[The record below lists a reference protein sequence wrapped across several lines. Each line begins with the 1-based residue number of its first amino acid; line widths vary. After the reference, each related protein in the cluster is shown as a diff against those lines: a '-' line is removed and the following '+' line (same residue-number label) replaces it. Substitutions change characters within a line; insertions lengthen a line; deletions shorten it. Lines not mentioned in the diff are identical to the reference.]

1 MTSEEPEGPLEE
13 LTVIEAGSM
22 ISAGTT
28 GRLLADFGATV
39 FKVEH
44 PKSGDHLRHFGPQSD
59 GVGLWWKYLGRN
71 KQSVSLDISADAGGV
86 VFEDLVS
93 EADVLV
99 ENFRP
104 GTLERWGLDP
114 QRLIDEVNEDLV
126 ALRISG
132 FGQTGPYSDRP
143 GFGTLAESMSGFA
156 FLNGFEDR
164 PPLLPPTG
172 LADGVAAMFSTFAVM
187 FALWNREMHDG
198 RGQVIDTSLIEPI
211 FSILGPQTLRYDQLD
226 DVEQRTGNQ
235 SSSSAPRNVYETA
248 DERYVAISASTQ
260 PTAMRVFDALDRR
273 DLKDDPRFADNGSR
287 LEHKD
292 ELDAIIRD
300 WMSERP
306 REEVL
311 ETFEDA
317 GATIAPIYNVADVLE
332 DEQYR
337 ARNSVVDVPDEEL
350 DGGEG
355 PVPNTFP
362 EFSET
367 PGEIRHLG
375 PALGEHTETVLGDF
389 LDYDEATI
397 EDLREQGVL

>member
-1 MTSEEPEGPLEE
+1 MTSEDPKGPLEG

-22 ISAGTT
+22 ISAGTA

-39 FKVEH
+39 IKVEH
-44 PKSGDHLRHFGPQSD
+44 PKSGDHLRHFGPQND

-71 KQSVSLDISADAGGV
+71 KQSVSLDISGDPGRV

-93 EADVLV
+93 EADVLI

-104 GTLERWGLDP
+104 GTLERWGLAP
-114 QRLIDEVNEDLV
+114 QRLIDEVNEGLV

-132 FGQTGPYSDRP
+132 FGQTGPYADRP

-187 FALWNREMHDG
+187 FALWNREMNGG

-226 DVEQRTGNQ
+226 DIEERTGNQ

-260 PTAMRVFDALDRR
+260 PTAMRVFDAIDRE
-273 DLKDDPRFADNGSR
+273 DLKDDPRFADTDSR
-287 LEHKD
+287 LEHKN
-292 ELDAIIRD
+292 ELDAIIQD
-300 WMSERP
+300 WMAERP

-311 ETFEDA
+311 ATFEDA
-317 GATIAPIYNVADVLE
+317 GATIAPIYNVADILE
-332 DEQYR
+332 DEQYQ
-337 ARNSVVDVPDEEL
+337 ARNSVVDVADEDL
-350 DGGEG
+350 AGGEG

-375 PALGEHTETVLGDF
+375 PSLGEHTETVLGEF
-389 LDYDEATI
+389 LGYDAATI
-397 EDLREQGVL
+397 EDLREQEVL